1 MEKPRKKIGQILID
15 AGVID
20 EMQLKSALGY
30 QSRWGGKLGKILV
43 EMGFL
48 DEDTMIKFLAEHFR
62 IKAVNLLRSRISNK
76 AFDALP
82 KDMARKYNTVPVM
95 VRGEGSKKVMV
106 LAMSDPANLA
116 AIDEI
121 SFLTGAKI
129 EPVLAT
135 DSAID
140 IVLKNYGNYDPEKAL
155 KQYYQEYATPSQLKK
170 QGQQQQT
177 QQEKQ
182 KQQQQQ
188 GAQQKIS
195 QASRQLDEEL
205 FDFDSQDDLQVVEG
219 DDVVMLKATKPQAQK
234 APPEQKKKSTRE
246 PAPSPQSR
254 EVILGKE
261 KEKARKQEKTPQAPP
276 EEESPFLGQESNQQA
291 SEEPMEEPLIE
302 ELSEVAEEPATL
314 ETPVI
319 EAPPIEKKQETK
331 TPPDM
336 PEMPDLTEAAESEA
350 TPEPKAPESSP
361 HVEAPP
367 LPEQESPTPRQQEE
381 APPFPGDEDL
391 QPPSREEGPPDL
403 EAPSSL
409 SEEEGPPDFE
419 APPLPS
425 QDSGPPDL
433 EAPPLPTEEEAA
445 PVMEAASLP
454 EFGEEGQEK
463 SVEKAP
469 QAAPEPLDIPDSD
482 ENIELADA
490 HEFMSYT
497 QQGQG
502 VDVSGSEGEE
512 GEIESGDQFQFIPPS
527 PDIEAY
533 SDSSELPE
541 DGEDQQVELA
551 DAHEFMFMTETPEE
565 RGVETQSREDEGLPE
580 LSESAESEQS
590 SDEVPT
596 LDEAFISPHEEVT
609 SDELDGSQDNV
620 SESGVPDLGPESF
633 EGPLSGSS
641 LSEGG
646 SSEADIQFETLDS
659 EEEAPELSKG
669 PPSEERNEAGP
680 DIPPLPDLPDFGESP
695 AGSEKSSP
703 PESSSESDVQ
713 SATFGGEDMPL
724 PELDFD
730 QAGSKS
736 AGNVVSLPF
745 EGPPPDIEEE
755 KAQETGTG
763 EAPPPLSGTPQEEPE
778 EDLFEY
784 SQAPPGPEEKIPQDS
799 EDLDDVSL
807 PPLFSESEETE
818 KASSGPETPASE
830 ESGYDFGDIP
840 SPPDLDSI
848 WASSSSDTS
857 AETWED
863 FPPSRDEE
871 QKTMSEGAGPPTPD
885 DRPAA
890 DDDLESLWAQSE
902 PPPPPDEESPSELD
916 FSGPPETEEKS
927 APGPQFEAKEEVS
940 EEAQA
945 EQAGEQKDDFLSSL
959 GEFRSVSVLPDDTEG
974 LEESLDEISKLDA
987 LGDEFLDTRE
997 VKQRLEKVSSL
1008 ENTLEERESNFDE
1021 LLALMMKK
1029 EMGEITQEVFMQ
1041 ELRKLKGR
1049 VDDSRKKR

>member
-76 AFDALP
+76 AFEALP
-82 KDMARKYNTVPVM
+82 KDVARKYNTVPVM

-140 IVLKNYGNYDPEKAL
+140 IVLKNYGNYDPDKAL
-155 KQYYQEYATPSQLKK
+155 KQYYQEYASPAELKK
-170 QGQQQQT
+170 QGRQEQT
-177 QQEKQ
+177 KQEKQ
-182 KQQQQQ
+182 KKQQQ

-234 APPEQKKKSTRE
+234 AQPAQKKQSTRE

-254 EVILGKE
+254 EVILGKG
-261 KEKARKQEKTPQAPP
+261 KETTSKQEKPLQGPSP
-276 EEESPFLGQESNQQA
+276 EESPFLGQESDQQA
-291 SEEPMEEPLIE
+291 PEGPMEEPLIE
-302 ELSEVAEEPATL
+302 ELSEVSEEPPTL
-314 ETPVI
+314 EAPVI
-319 EAPPIEKKQETK
+319 EAPPVEEKKAETK
-331 TPPDM
+331 APTAPPSAEAPPEM

-350 TPEPKAPESSP
+350 TPGPQPQETAPQ
-361 HVEAPP
+361 VEAPP
-367 LPEQESPTPRQQEE
+367 LPEQEEPSPQQDEV
-381 APPFPGDEDL
+381 PPFPDDETPH
-391 QPPSREEGPPDL
+391 PPAQEEGPPDL
-403 EAPSSL
+403 EAP
-409 SEEEGPPDFE
+409 
-419 APPLPS
+419 PLPS
-425 QDSGPPDL
+425 EDSGPPDL
-433 EAPPLPTEEEAA
+433 EAPPLPTEEDA
-445 PVMEAASLP
+445 PPDMEGPPLP
-454 EFGEEGQEK
+454 EFGKEGEEEK
-463 SVEKAP
+463 TERAP

-490 HEFMSYT
+490 HEFTPYT
-497 QQGQG
+497 QQQQG
-502 VDVSGSEGEE
+502 VDVSSYEEGEA
-512 GEIESGDQFQFIPPS
+512 EIESGDQFKFIPPS
-527 PDIEAY
+527 PDLEAY

-541 DGEDQQVELA
+541 GGEEQQVELA

-565 RGVETQSREDEGLPE
+565 RGAETENREDEGLPDF
-580 LSESAESEQS
+580 SDSA
-590 SDEVPT
+590 SDEGGADDVPT
-596 LDEAFISPHEEVT
+596 LDDAFISPHEGGASEKLAG
-609 SDELDGSQDNV
+609 DQDAV
-620 SESGVPDLGPESF
+620 SESGLPDLGPDSIEETFSGPSMSES
-633 EGPLSGSS
+633 GQSGVD
-641 LSEGG
+641 L
-646 SSEADIQFETLDS
+646 QFETLDS
-659 EEEAPELSKG
+659 EEESLDLSKG
-669 PPSEERNEAGP
+669 PSFEEHSEAGS
-680 DIPPLPDLPDFGESP
+680 DIPPLPDLPDFDGSP
-695 AGSEKSSP
+695 GSEKPGP
-703 PESSSESDVQ
+703 PGPSHESDVQ
-713 SATFGGEDMPL
+713 SATFGGDDMPL
-724 PELDFD
+724 PELDLD
-730 QAGSKS
+730 QAGGKS

-755 KAQETGTG
+755 KAQETGAD
-763 EAPPPLSGTPQEEPE
+763 EAPPPLSGPPQEEPE

-784 SQAPPGPEEKIPQDS
+784 SQAPPGAEEKIPQDS
-799 EDLDDVSL
+799 EDLNDVSL

-818 KASSGPETPASE
+818 QASSKSDHSASE
-830 ESGYDFGDIP
+830 DNGYDFGDMP

-863 FPPSRDEE
+863 FPPSPAEESRD
-871 QKTMSEGAGPPTPD
+871 MSESEGPPPLG
-885 DRPAA
+885 DRPAE
-890 DDDLESLWAQSE
+890 DDDLESLWTQSG
-902 PPPPPDEESPSELD
+902 PPPPPDEESPPDLD
-916 FSGPPETEEKS
+916 FSGPPEAEEKP
-927 APGPQFEAKEEVS
+927 APAPPSDEKKEAPEK
-940 EEAQA
+940 AQE
-945 EQAGEQKDDFLSSL
+945 EQAGQQKDNSLSAL
-959 GEFRSVSVLPDDTEG
+959 GEFRSVSVLPDETEG
-974 LEESLDEISKLDA
+974 LEESLDEISKLDV

-997 VKQRLEKVSSL
+997 VKQRLEKISNL
-1008 ENTLEERESNFDE
+1008 ENTLDERESNFDE

-1041 ELRKLKGR
+1041 ELRKLKTR
-1049 VDDSRKKR
+1049 VDDSRKKK